1 MTFLHQNVI
10 INIYVLKG
18 SDILAYQALY
28 RRWRPINFDD
38 MIGQDHIT
46 KTLRNQIVTGRTS
59 HAYIFTG
66 IRGTGKT
73 STAKVFSRA
82 INCENPQ
89 NGNPCNECAV
99 CKGILDGSILD
110 VSEIDAASNT
120 GVDGIRDIRDD
131 VIYTATQTK
140 YKIYIIDE
148 VHMLSTGAF
157 NALLKTLEE
166 PPGHVVFILAT
177 TDIHKVPATILSRC
191 QRFDFR
197 RITADD
203 VAAHLKKV
211 TAADGIEIDDDG
223 LRLVAR
229 LAEGSMRDGL
239 SIMDRCLAYGENKL
253 TYDDIVNILGV
264 AEDRQALEML
274 RAVAR
279 GDTPAAISALDR
291 MITAG
296 KSIDIII
303 SGLINTARNL
313 MLCRCLANPGE
324 IMDMGEEDLAEL
336 KTVASEFTE
345 EKCVF
350 CIKTLSETAGSVRFS
365 PNPRVTLEICLIK
378 LCNPSYMQTPEAL
391 LDRIAAVE
399 TKLENG
405 DFKVSAPAAAEEQP
419 AQPKE
424 KTNTV
429 KIQPAGSFSEG
440 WQRIID
446 SLQENRSLSSLLGQ
460 FEATGDGDVLV
471 LLYMSEDA
479 AGCEKLIHAHEQEL
493 FDTVE
498 QVCAKRPKRLV
509 LQKKVVENATAD
521 KLAELAKLNLN
532 TI

>member
-1 MTFLHQNVI
+1 M
-10 INIYVLKG
+10 
-18 SDILAYQALY
+18 AYQALY

-82 INCENPQ
+82 INCENPKD
-89 NGNPCNECAV
+89 GNPCNECPT

-110 VSEIDAASNT
+110 VSEIDAASNN
-120 GVDGIRDIRDD
+120 GVDNIREIRDE
-131 VIYTATQTK
+131 VIYSATQAK
-140 YKIYIIDE
+140 YKVYIIDE

-166 PPGHVVFILAT
+166 PPAHVMFILAT

-197 RITADD
+197 RITSDD
-203 VAAHLKKV
+203 VAQHLKKV
-211 TAADGIEIDDDG
+211 TSADGIEIDDNG

-239 SIMDRCLAYGENKL
+239 SIMDRCLAYGEKKL

-264 AEDRQALEML
+264 AEDRQTVEIL
-274 RAVAR
+274 RGVAAN
-279 GDTPAAISALDR
+279 DTPSVIAALDR

-303 SGLINTARNL
+303 SGLINTARNI
-313 MLCRCLANPGE
+313 MLCKCLSDPGE
-324 IMDMGEEDLAEL
+324 IMDMGAEDLAEL
-336 KTVASEFTE
+336 QVVAKDFTE

-350 CIKTLSETAGSVRFS
+350 CIKTLSETAASVRFS

-378 LCNPSYMQTPEAL
+378 LCNPSYMQTSEAL
-391 LDRIAAVE
+391 LDRLSSLE
-399 TKLENG
+399 NKLENG
-405 DFKVSAPAAAEEQP
+405 NFAVAPVQNVSVEAPEQ
-419 AQPKE
+419 KE
-424 KTNTV
+424 KTKTV

-440 WQRIID
+440 WQKIV
-446 SLQENRSLSSLLGQ
+446 SLLQGKGSALYSFLLP
-460 FEATGDGDVLV
+460 FEASGDGDMLV

-479 AGCEKLIHAHEQEL
+479 LGGEKIIRDREDEL
-493 FDTVE
+493 FDAVE
-498 QVCAKRPKRLV
+498 QVCAKRPRRLV
-509 LQKKVVENATAD
+509 LQRKVVENATAD

>member
-1 MTFLHQNVI
+1 M
-10 INIYVLKG
+10 
-18 SDILAYQALY
+18 AYQALY

-82 INCENPQ
+82 INCENPVD
-89 NGNPCNECAV
+89 GNPCNECPT

-110 VSEIDAASNT
+110 VSEIDAASNN
-120 GVDGIRDIRDD
+120 GVDNIREICDE
-131 VIYTATQTK
+131 VIYSATQAK
-140 YKIYIIDE
+140 YKVYIIDE

-166 PPGHVVFILAT
+166 PPGHVMFILAT

-203 VAAHLKKV
+203 VAKHLRKV
-211 TAADGIEIDDDG
+211 TEADGVHIDDDG

-239 SIMDRCLAYGENKL
+239 SIMDRCLAYGDDTL
-253 TYDDIVNILGV
+253 TYEDIVNILGV
-264 AEDRQALEML
+264 AEDRQTVEIL
-274 RAVAR
+274 RGIAR
-279 GDTPAAISALDR
+279 NDTPSVIAALDR

-303 SGLINTARNL
+303 SGLINTARNI
-313 MLCRCLANPGE
+313 MLCRCLTEPGQVL
-324 IMDMGEEDLAEL
+324 DLGEEDIADLKAVAE
-336 KTVASEFTE
+336 EFTE

-350 CIKTLSETAGSVRFS
+350 CIKTLSETSASVRFS

-391 LDRIAAVE
+391 LDRLSAVE
-399 TKLENG
+399 SKLETG
-405 DFKVSAPAAAEEQP
+405 SFSVVPPSKAEAAPEP
-419 AQPKE
+419 SKE
-424 KTNTV
+424 KTKTV
-429 KIQPAGSFSEG
+429 KIQPAGSFAEG
-440 WQRIID
+440 WQKIIALLRD
-446 SLQENRSLSSLLGQ
+446 NRSAIYSVLGL
-460 FEATGDGDVLV
+460 FEASGDGDVLI
-471 LLYMSEDA
+471 LLYMSDDA
-479 AGCEKLIHAHEQEL
+479 YGCEKLLHEREDEL
-493 FDTVE
+493 FDAVE
-498 QVCAKRPKRLV
+498 QVCAKRPRRLV
-509 LQKKVVENATAD
+509 VQRKVVENATAD

>member
-1 MTFLHQNVI
+1 M
-10 INIYVLKG
+10 
-18 SDILAYQALY
+18 AYQALY

-46 KTLRNQIVTGRTS
+46 KTLRNQIITGRTS

-82 INCENPQ
+82 INCENPKD
-89 NGNPCNECAV
+89 GNPCNQCPT

-110 VSEIDAASNT
+110 VSEIDAASNN
-120 GVDGIRDIRDD
+120 GVDNIREIRDE
-131 VIYTATQTK
+131 VVYSATQAK
-140 YKIYIIDE
+140 YKVYIIDE

-166 PPGHVVFILAT
+166 PPAHVMFILAT

-203 VAAHLKKV
+203 VAQHLKKV
-211 TAADGIEIDDDG
+211 TSADGVQIDDDG

-239 SIMDRCLAYGENKL
+239 SIMDRCLAYGEEKL

-264 AEDRQALEML
+264 AEDRQTVEIL
-274 RAVAR
+274 RGIAANN
-279 GDTPAAISALDR
+279 TPAVISALDH
-291 MITAG
+291 MVTAG

-303 SGLINTARNL
+303 SGLINTARNI
-313 MLCRCLANPGE
+313 MMCRCLTDPGQVL
-324 IMDMGEEDLAEL
+324 DLGEEDLAEL
-336 KTVASEFTE
+336 KSVSKNFTE

-350 CIKTLSETAGSVRFS
+350 CIKTLSETATSVRFS
-365 PNPRVTLEICLIK
+365 PNPRISLEISLIK

-391 LDRIAAVE
+391 LDRLSAVE
-399 TKLENG
+399 AKLENG
-405 DFKVSAPAAAEEQP
+405 AFATPVPVESPRQKSE
-419 AQPKE
+419 KE
-424 KTNTV
+424 KEKVKTV
-429 KIQPAGSFSEG
+429 KIKPAGSFAEG
-440 WQRIID
+440 WEKA
-446 SLQENRSLSSLLGQ
+446 LVYLKENHSVLYSFLNL
-460 FEATGDGDVLV
+460 FEATGDGEILV
-471 LLYMSEDA
+471 LLYMSDDSL
-479 AGCEKLIHAHEQEL
+479 GCEKIIRDRQDEL
-493 FDTVE
+493 FDALGQICE
-498 QVCAKRPKRLV
+498 KRPGRLIF
-509 LQKKVVENATAD
+509 QRKVIENATAD
-521 KLAELAKLNLN
+521 KLAELANLNLT

>member
-1 MTFLHQNVI
+1 M
-10 INIYVLKG
+10 
-18 SDILAYQALY
+18 AYQALY

-89 NGNPCNECAV
+89 DGNPCNECPT

-110 VSEIDAASNT
+110 VSEIDAASNN
-120 GVDGIRDIRDD
+120 GVDNIREIRDE
-131 VIYTATQTK
+131 VIYSATQAK
-140 YKIYIIDE
+140 YKVYIIDE

-166 PPGHVVFILAT
+166 PPAHVMFILAT

-203 VAAHLKKV
+203 VAEHLKKV
-211 TAADGIEIDDDG
+211 TSADGVQIDDDG

-239 SIMDRCLAYGENKL
+239 SIMDRCLAYGEEKL

-264 AEDRQALEML
+264 AEDRQTVEIL
-274 RAVAR
+274 RSIAAN
-279 GDTPAAISALDR
+279 DTPAVIAALDR
-291 MITAG
+291 MVTAG

-303 SGLINTARNL
+303 SGLINTARNI
-313 MLCRCLANPGE
+313 MMCRCLSDPSQVLDLGA
-324 IMDMGEEDLAEL
+324 EDLAEL
-336 KTVASEFTE
+336 KAVAQEFTE

-350 CIKTLSETAGSVRFS
+350 CIKTLSETAASVRFS

-391 LDRIAAVE
+391 LDRLSVVE

-405 DFKVSAPAAAEEQP
+405 NFTVSAPTP
-419 AQPKE
+419 KAQDNPEKE
-424 KTNTV
+424 KGKTV
-429 KIQPAGSFSEG
+429 KIKPAGSFAEG
-440 WQRIID
+440 WEKAMVYLRNNN
-446 SLQENRSLSSLLGQ
+446 SGLHSFLSF
-460 FEATGDGDVLV
+460 FEASGDGELLV

-479 AGCEKLIHAHEQEL
+479 AGCEKIIREKQDEL
-493 FDTVE
+493 FDALG
-498 QVCAKRPKRLV
+498 QVCEKRPGRLIF
-509 LQKKVVENATAD
+509 QKKVIENATAD
-521 KLAELAKLNLN
+521 KLAELAKLNLT

>member
-1 MTFLHQNVI
+1 M
-10 INIYVLKG
+10 
-18 SDILAYQALY
+18 AYQALY

-46 KTLRNQIVTGRTS
+46 KTLRNQIVSGRTS

-82 INCENPQ
+82 INCENPKD
-89 NGNPCNECAV
+89 GNPCNECPT

-110 VSEIDAASNT
+110 VSEIDAASNN
-120 GVDGIRDIRDD
+120 GVDNIREIRDE
-131 VIYTATQTK
+131 VIYSATQAK
-140 YKIYIIDE
+140 YKVYIIDE

-166 PPGHVVFILAT
+166 PPAHVMFILAT

-203 VAAHLKKV
+203 VAQHLKKV
-211 TAADGIEIDDDG
+211 TSADGVEIDDEG

-253 TYDDIVNILGV
+253 TYNDIVNILGV
-264 AEDRQALEML
+264 AEDRQTVEIL
-274 RAVAR
+274 RSIAAN
-279 GDTPAAISALDR
+279 DTASVIVALDR

-303 SGLINTARNL
+303 SSLINTARNI
-313 MLCRCLANPGE
+313 MLCRCLADPAE
-324 IMDMGEEDLAEL
+324 VMDLGSEDLVEL
-336 KTVASEFTE
+336 KNVANEFTE

-350 CIKTLSETAGSVRFS
+350 CIKTLSETAASVRFS

-391 LDRIAAVE
+391 LDRLAAVE
-399 TKLENG
+399 AKLENG
-405 DFKVSAPAAAEEQP
+405 NFTVQTSTRTAEIAPA
-419 AQPKE
+419 KE
-424 KTNTV
+424 KTKTV
-429 KIQPAGSFSEG
+429 KIQPAGSYSEG
-440 WQRIID
+440 WNRII
-446 SLQENRSLSSLLGQ
+446 STLQENRSALYSILTQ
-460 FEATGDGDVLV
+460 FEASGDGNVLV

-479 AGCEKLIHAHEQEL
+479 AGCEKILHDREEEL
-493 FDTVE
+493 FDAVE
-498 QVCAKRPKRLV
+498 AVCEKRPSRCV